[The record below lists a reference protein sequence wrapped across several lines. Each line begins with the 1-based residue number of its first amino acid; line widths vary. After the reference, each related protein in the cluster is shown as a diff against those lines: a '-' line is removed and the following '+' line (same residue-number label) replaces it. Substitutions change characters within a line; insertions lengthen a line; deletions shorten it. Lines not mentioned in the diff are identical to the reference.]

1 LKDINDEF
9 LKIIS
14 AKENKDAIRDKMYRN
29 TYEELE
35 KDDIDIDTALVD
47 ECIETVKLID
57 DIEDIPEK
65 KIQEMN
71 RRTEQRYKQL
81 ESKIKKKR
89 LFMKNFRKIAASFV
103 ILLLITGVVASANG
117 YNILKTITKWGNEIF
132 YFNVKG
138 DVRGRENGK
147 DNNSANLNG
156 LVDSKIYYNIDD
168 AIKDIAPKPILPS
181 YIPVGYTLEYIERTD
196 LDKKVLLSVVYLNQN
211 KELLINLSIN
221 KGDENIN
228 YNSLIEKD
236 SSEVEIYKK
245 NNIEHYIMKNYDN
258 IQGTW
263 VYNNTVYLIIGE
275 ISMEE
280 TKTLIDS
287 VYNW

>member
-1 LKDINDEF
+1 MKDINDEF

-57 DIEDIPEK
+57 DIDDIPEK

-117 YNILKTITKWGNEIF
+117 YNILKTIGKWGNEIF

-287 VYNW
+287 VYN

>member
-1 LKDINDEF
+1 MKDINDEF

-47 ECIETVKLID
+47 EYIETVKLID

-287 VYNW
+287 VYN

>member
-47 ECIETVKLID
+47 EYIETVKLID

-287 VYNW
+287 VYN

>member
-1 LKDINDEF
+1 MKDINDEF

-14 AKENKDAIRDKMYRN
+14 EKENKDAIRDKMYRN

-103 ILLLITGVVASANG
+103 ILLLITGVIASANG
-117 YNILKTITKWGNEIF
+117 YNILKTIGKWGNEIF